1 MDGGSEYSLRRM
13 RVPGG
18 AGDPW
23 VLCYSANTIWA
34 PTSSQRRTGRKNYV
48 RTAAACCE
56 LENETNKTQGG
67 LGVDG
72 DNSPQSTPAPLH
84 YLHHPMKFSLQ
95 IYKLLYMIF
104 TDILTLIFYSTI
116 SWEREKEGRWMSG
129 WEMKSC
135 GFIAGSEFWELPRT
149 SKENVCR
156 LHGVRLAASEESKW

>member
-34 PTSSQRRTGRKNYV
+34 PTSLQRRTGRKNYV

-67 LGVDG
+67 LGVEG
-72 DNSPQSTPAPLH
+72 DNSSQSTPAPLH
-84 YLHHPMKFSLQ
+84 YRHYPTSAPYTTTITHLQ
-95 IYKLLYMIF
+95 FYKLEQMMF
-104 TDILTLIFYSTI
+104 TDIFELIFYSTI
-116 SWEREKEGRWMSG
+116 S
-129 WEMKSC
+129 
-135 GFIAGSEFWELPRT
+135 
-149 SKENVCR
+149 
-156 LHGVRLAASEESKW
+156 